1 VIDPALF
8 DNFMVSESMGE
19 WIRENAVEVTAAPGG
34 GVLGMVAGLPFQANR
49 FVPDSYILLRNGEK
63 LVAIV
68 ILAKDK
74 ERTQK

>member
-1 VIDPALF
+1 MIDPTSF
-8 DNFMVSESMGE
+8 DNIMVSESMGE
-19 WIRENAVEVTAAPGG
+19 WIRKNSVEVPPAPGG
-34 GVLGMVAGLPFQANR
+34 GVLGMVSGLKLQVSR
-49 FVPDSYILLRNGEK
+49 FVPDSYILLRKGEK

>member
-19 WIRENAVEVTAAPGG
+19 RIRESAVEITAAPGA
-34 GVLGMVAGLPFQANR
+34 GVLGMIVGLPFKVSR
-49 FVPDSYILLRNGEK
+49 FVPDSYILLRKGEK

-68 ILAKDK
+68 ILSK
-74 ERTQK
+74 ERKKE